1 MAMQIILTQD
11 VANLG
16 KAGELVSV
24 RPALTVATTSCRA
37 ASPSARR

>member
-16 KAGELVSV
+16 KAGELVTV
-24 RPALTVATTSCRA
+24 RPATGATTWCRA
-37 ASPSARR
+37 AWP